1 VSALTN
7 TITLAVTAA
16 VLVAGFLHALWNA
29 MAKSFTDQWTSFT
42 LINVGVTMPCLVI
55 APLVGAPVAAAWPY
69 LAAAVVCHLLYELFL
84 MSAYRHG
91 ALSRTYPI
99 ARGVAPM
106 LVALGG
112 LIFASEHVGVVAFF
126 GIVLVVVGIS
136 SLAWQGRGHSSS
148 REILWSLATGVA
160 IATYTVIDG
169 LGVRAS
175 HHPISYT
182 AALFA
187 MQGSLFLVGAFA
199 RRPGKFN
206 ISSAKVALGVSAGV
220 ISLVGYGIVLWAQT
234 KAPLG
239 VVSALRETG
248 VLWAAVLGIYF
259 FHERGGWRVV
269 TAGAVVM
276 LGVGA
281 IALG

>member
-1 VSALTN
+1 LTN
-7 TITLAVTAA
+7 TITLSVTVA
-16 VLVAGFLHALWNA
+16 VLFAGLLHAVWNA
-29 MAKSFTDQWTSFT
+29 MAKSFSDQWTSFA
-42 LINVGVTMPCLVI
+42 LINVGVTVPCLL
-55 APLVGAPVAAAWPY
+55 ALPFVGVPVSAAWPY

-84 MSAYRHG
+84 MSAYRAG

-112 LIFASEHVGVVAFF
+112 LVFAGEHVGALVFV
-126 GIVLVVVGIS
+126 GIVLVVLGVS
-136 SLAWQGRGHSSS
+136 SLAIQGRAASR
-148 REILWSLATGVA
+148 REIWWSIATGVA

-175 HHPISYT
+175 HDPLSYT
-182 AALFA
+182 VTLFSF
-187 MQGSLFLVGAFA
+187 QGSAFLIMAIV
-199 RRPGKFN
+199 RRPGRLG
-206 ISSAKVALGVSAGV
+206 VTRGQHALGVAAGM

-248 VLWAAVLGIYF
+248 VIWAALIGVLIF
-259 FHERGGWRVV
+259 KERGGWKVA
-269 TAGAVVM
+269 TAGVVVFA
-276 LGVGA
+276 GVA
-281 IALG
+281 TIALG